1 MSLLLK
7 FELTNRFTLKQL
19 YYSLLCIIV
28 DSGLTVISYFMR
40 EISVNQIQEMV
51 IIYCLEGSEDFSWVT
66 IKFD

>member
-51 IIYCLEGSEDFSWVT
+51 IIYCLEGSEDFS
-66 IKFD
+66 

>member
-40 EISVNQIQEMV
+40 EISVNQIQEML
-51 IIYCLEGSEDFSWVT
+51 IIYF
-66 IKFD
+66 